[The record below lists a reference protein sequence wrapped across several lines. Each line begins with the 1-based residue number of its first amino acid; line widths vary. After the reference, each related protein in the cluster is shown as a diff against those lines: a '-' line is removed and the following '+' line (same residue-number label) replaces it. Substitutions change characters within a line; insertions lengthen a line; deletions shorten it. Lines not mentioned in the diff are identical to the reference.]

1 MKHEEKKI
9 WDTLV
14 CTSHIIKLL
23 ECWSNVDVSIR
34 IEERSTAVRYLRA
47 STRTFHAR
55 SLWMMY
61 HHGRETCIPN
71 EFLIWLRLSRYLV
84 TNVSTLP
91 SGKIL
96 FLSVFS
102 LFPLTFVPRT
112 FPRFPFF
119 FPNCSDSLRAVFAFV
134 DIAGLAP
141 IVEVLRYFLL
151 EFPWS
156 LVNWIFSR
164 ATYRKTRRAVRSWAR
179 GLYSVLFRGSRTC
192 LRRVYTWQGSVIL
205 EEQYSARKR
214 SRALA
219 LLPREFI
226 RNFMAAW
233 AKGRWETL
241 LRACEFI
248 RNVRGVRGKGGM
260 GGWWKTPVADANRVF
275 HAVRTR
281 TLVLTG

>member
-1 MKHEEKKI
+1 M
-9 WDTLV
+9 D
-14 CTSHIIKLL
+14 
-23 ECWSNVDVSIR
+23 DVSPWSWNLYSEWVSYLITSIPLSSHERIDFTIR
-34 IEERSTAVRYLRA
+34 EDPFPI
-47 STRTFHAR
+47 
-55 SLWMMY
+55 
-61 HHGRETCIPN
+61 G
-71 EFLIWLRLSRYLV
+71 
-84 TNVSTLP
+84 
-91 SGKIL
+91 
-96 FLSVFS
+96 FLSLSSHVCSSDFS
-102 LFPLTFVPRT
+102 TVS
-112 FPRFPFF
+112 FF